1 MAMRM
6 LLIAALVLG
15 VVCAPAPSRAGT
27 DGQFDPYEM
36 QEVFCR
42 FPFAQVISLDSL
54 GGWGIMYADAYGK
67 LHLLKSTPKGWKLEW
82 EVTNLGAK
90 IRRFFV
96 RDVDANGLPEIIIA
110 TMTGRILIYDM
121 EAYQNIW
128 ENLEDNLTAI
138 QAIEIANVDDDP
150 QLEFVY
156 LADGRLYIVDG
167 ISKSRQWVSQR
178 TFDAI
183 EIAVSNVDKDPQV
196 EIILNSGV
204 IIDSRF
210 YNVEVEWD
218 KPFGD
223 RIALFDMNNDRI
235 PEIIGEF
242 ADYSLRIYD
251 VYARREVW

>member
-1 MAMRM
+1 
-6 LLIAALVLG
+6 
-15 VVCAPAPSRAGT
+15 
-27 DGQFDPYEM
+27 
-36 QEVFCR
+36 
-42 FPFAQVISLDSL
+42 
-54 GGWGIMYADAYGK
+54 
-67 LHLLKSTPKGWKLEW
+67 
-82 EVTNLGAK
+82 
-90 IRRFFV
+90 
-96 RDVDANGLPEIIIA
+96 
-110 TMTGRILIYDM
+110 M

-183 EIAVSNVDKDPQV
+183 EIAVSNVDKDPQI

-242 ADYSLRIYD
+242 SDYSLRIYD